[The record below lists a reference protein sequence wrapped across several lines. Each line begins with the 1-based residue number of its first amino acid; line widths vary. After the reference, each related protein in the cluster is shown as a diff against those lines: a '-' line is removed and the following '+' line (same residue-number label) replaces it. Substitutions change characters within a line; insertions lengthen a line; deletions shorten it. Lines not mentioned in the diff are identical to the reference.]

1 MIPTNDVLA
10 GYNAQSAEIDAA
22 VLRVLR
28 SGWYILGQEVEAFE
42 REFAAWLGSSSA
54 VGVANGTDA
63 IMLAL
68 RALGVQPGEGVL
80 TVSHTAVATV
90 AGIEM
95 AGAIPLL
102 VDIEPET
109 CTMCPVSLIRAIAA
123 AESQGIVCRAVM
135 PVHLYGHP
143 CDMDAICSVVR
154 DRGLLLIE
162 DCSQSHGALFR
173 GRMTGTF
180 GDAAAFSLYPT
191 KNLGALGDA
200 GVVTF
205 AEQSAADRTK
215 MLRQYGWQERNRSE
229 FAGVNSRLDELQ
241 AAILRV
247 RLKGL
252 DAANERRQNIA
263 AVYGQ
268 GLCGLPLQLPVRR
281 PDCRHVYHQYVIQ
294 TQDRGRLQ
302 VRLREAGVS
311 TMVHYPHPVHLQPAY
326 ASRLPQVDPL
336 SNTERIVPQ
345 VLSLP
350 MFPEMTETQA
360 SAVVRAVIAATG

>member
-28 SGWYILGQEVEAFE
+28 SGWYILGREVEAFE
-42 REFAAWLGSSSA
+42 CEFAAWLGSGFA

-68 RALGVQPGEGVL
+68 KALGVKPGEGVL

-102 VDIEPET
+102 VDIDPET
-109 CTMCPVSLIRAIAA
+109 CTMCPTSLAKAIRV
-123 AESQGIVCRAVM
+123 AECCRVVCRAVM
-135 PVHLYGHP
+135 PVHLYGHA
-143 CDMDAICSVVR
+143 CDMEAICGVVR
-154 DRGLLLIE
+154 EHGLLLIE

-205 AEQSAADRTK
+205 AEQAAADRTK

-229 FAGVNSRLDELQ
+229 LPGVNSRLDELQ

-252 DAANERRQNIA
+252 DAANERRQAIA
-263 AVYGQ
+263 AIYDR
-268 GLCGLPLQLPVRR
+268 GLRGLPLQLPVCR
-281 PDCRHVYHQYVIQ
+281 PDCLHVYHQYVIQ

-302 VRLREAGVS
+302 ERLREAGVS

-326 ASRLPQVDPL
+326 ASRLPPVDQL
-336 SNTERIVPQ
+336 TNTERIVPQ

-360 SAVVRAVIAATG
+360 SAVVRAVIAASG